1 MSYFGRFGVVETEIE
16 EQPTFSAAAAAE
28 SSKRKR
34 QVIDLDKIEVDYGDS
49 DNEDDNPRKE
59 RRTNWPESDQG
70 FADRST
76 HTAKRHR
83 NESSEA
89 KVFRTNSAIRHA
101 DAERTASFAT
111 GSTSHRSVVPA
122 SQYRSAAGRDSAD
135 SAQEYRHRATRP
147 EALTLINRMLSSV
160 RRTCIRFSRDRNC
173 FMFKDRTVA
182 SHDVHTTVGETSLV
196 GLRDILRRVCF
207 PNYRYTDTKSS
218 VVAQFESQRV
228 PTGLT
233 SAHHGKARG
242 IDVHEQLSTYISKGE
257 LFWRNEYNYG
267 CSPYVERIIAA
278 LYQQKLRPIASEFQ
292 DYFNNIKIGSSID
305 IVCEDLNN
313 PGIAIVELK
322 IGGENYFEKSNGA
335 LIGPRSLT
343 NFNNSPRNQALLQ
356 LLAYRAMITTNY
368 PYVPVT
374 RCYVLQARTDSI
386 VFFGLTAEFIRAQNE
401 LVVALAGRRRY
412 DISRQRGGA
421 AQRGR
426 GWRGGNQTRAP
437 AMRWLPPAN

>member
-16 EQPTFSAAAAAE
+16 EQRPVAAE
-28 SSKRKR
+28 SAKRKR

-49 DNEDDNPRKE
+49 DDENDNARKE
-59 RRTNWPESDQG
+59 RRTSWTEPDKS
-70 FADRST
+70 FASSST
-76 HTAKRHR
+76 HDAKRYR
-83 NESSEA
+83 SETSET
-89 KVFRTNSAIRHA
+89 KVFRSNTAIRHS
-101 DAERTASFAT
+101 DSISTT
-111 GSTSHRSVVPA
+111 STSTFRSVVPA
-122 SQYRSAAGRDSAD
+122 SQYRSTAGRDSAD
-135 SAQEYRHRATRP
+135 SAQEYRYRATRS
-147 EALTLINRMLSSV
+147 ETLTLINRMLNSV

-173 FMFKDRTVA
+173 FMFKDRTVP
-182 SHDVHTTVGETSLV
+182 SHDVHTTVGEISLV

-257 LFWRNEYNYG
+257 LFWSNEYNYG
-267 CSPYVERIIAA
+267 CSPYVERIMAA
-278 LYQQKLRPIASEFQ
+278 LYSQRLRPIASEFQ

-305 IVCEDLNN
+305 IICEDLDH

-426 GWRGGNQTRAP
+426 GSRGGSQTRAP